1 MPYQIRISE
10 SAQEAVRR
18 IAHEQLGR
26 AITNLELAP
35 TNRDEAIHEA
45 RKSLKRLRALV
56 RLVRGEL
63 GEQVYRRHNECM
75 RDAAREL
82 AGLRDAAALREALE
96 ELLAWLGRR
105 APKSRFESV
114 ATWLASRHADH
125 FHESGSKLERLTADV
140 RRRLQELDAEV
151 DTWPRRHDGWQ
162 VLATG
167 LRRVF
172 RRGRKEYAEMLW
184 HPTDEALH
192 CWRKRVKYLRYHHQ
206 LLQPIWPEIMDAAID
221 QADELGEL
229 LGKDH
234 DLAILA
240 EAAASGG
247 RDAGPP
253 STIRALNR
261 RIVERRMELQ
271 SRCRVLGQ
279 RIYVERPK
287 DFVRRL
293 HGYWESWSQ
302 EQIGV
307 SAGRG

>member
-1 MPYQIRISE
+1 MPYHFITGE
-10 SAQEAVRR
+10 SAQKAVRR

-26 AITNLELAP
+26 AMANLDPSSA
-35 TNRDEAIHEA
+35 NSDEAIHEA

-63 GEQVYRRHNECM
+63 GDEVYRRHNECM

-96 ELLAWLGRR
+96 ELLAWLGTR

-114 ATWLASRHADH
+114 ETWLATRHASH
-125 FHESGSKLERLTADV
+125 FDGSGDQLERLTSDV
-140 RRRLQELDAEV
+140 RRRLQVLDAEV
-151 DTWPRRHDGWQ
+151 DDWPRQHDGWKT
-162 VLATG
+162 LSAG

-172 RRGRKEYAEMLW
+172 QGGRKEYAEMLW

-206 LLQPIWPEIMDAAID
+206 RLQPIWPEIMDAAID

-247 RDAGPP
+247 RDAAPP

-261 RIVERRMELQ
+261 RSGERRMELQ

-302 EQIGV
+302 EQIGF